1 MRILIVDDDENIVSS
16 LQWLLKREGHQVT
29 TGQNGHQAVQCCK
42 ENLFDI
48 AFLDVMMPGMGGL
61 EALQQILVEQPE
73 IKVFMISG
81 NADISIAVK
90 ATKLG
95 AYDFLEKPLNPER
108 VLVQLEKLSK
118 HHQAEQKVK
127 DLRKWVELEFQ
138 MIGESLSMHQLREM
152 IDKAAPTDGR
162 ILIRG
167 ENGTGKELV
176 AREIH
181 KKSLRASHPFV
192 QLNCAALPKDLIESE
207 LFGYEKGAFTGA
219 HKRKPGLIEQA
230 EGGTLL
236 LDEIGDMALETQ
248 AKLLR
253 VLQENQFTRVGGVK
267 PHSFDVRIL
276 AATNK
281 YLEKE
286 IEQQRFRQ
294 DLFYRLNVI
303 PIYVPSLRERNQ
315 DIPQLAEH
323 FLGLYCKKNGKR
335 KSLLSDEAMQI
346 LKYYPWPGNVRELK
360 NIMERL
366 AIMTSVDVIGQK
378 DVNNVLGKTDST
390 NKEIVMETLESQS
403 LKDHL
408 QSFERHLLQ
417 KAFDQYKGNVTHI
430 AEALKTD
437 RANLYRKL
445 QRYGI
450 KNKIEA

>member
-1 MRILIVDDDENIVSS
+1 MRILVVDDDENIVSS
-16 LQWLLKREGHQVT
+16 LKWLLEREEHQVT
-29 TGQNGHQAVQCCK
+29 TGQNGSQAVQCCK
-42 ENLFDI
+42 ENLFDA
-48 AFLDVMMPGMGGL
+48 AFLDVVMPGMGGL

-73 IKVFMISG
+73 IKIFMISG

-108 VLVQLEKLSK
+108 VLVELEKLNK
-118 HHQAEQKVK
+118 HHQAINRVK
-127 DLRKWVELEFQ
+127 DLRKWIELEFQ
-138 MIGESLSMHQLREM
+138 MIGASLAMQQLREM

-181 KKSLRASHPFV
+181 RKSLRANQAFV

-236 LDEIGDMALETQ
+236 LDEVGDMALETQ

-253 VLQENQFTRVGGVK
+253 VLQENQFTRLGGVK
-267 PHSFDVRIL
+267 PHEFDVRIL

-281 YLEKE
+281 NLEVE
-286 IEQQRFRQ
+286 IENQRFRP

-303 PIYVPSLRERNQ
+303 PIYVPSLNERIQ
-315 DIPQLAEH
+315 DIPKLAEH
-323 FLGLYCKKNGKR
+323 FLALYCKKNGKR
-335 KSLLSDEAMQI
+335 KPLLSEEAMLT
-346 LKYYPWPGNVRELK
+346 LKNCIWRGNVRELK

-366 AIMTSVDVIGQK
+366 AIMTSVDIIRQK
-378 DVNNVLGKTDST
+378 DVNNVLGKNVSS
-390 NKEIVMETLESQS
+390 NKEIQSQS
-403 LKDHL
+403 LKDHI
-408 QSFERHLLQ
+408 QHFERDLLQ
-417 KAFDQYKGNVTHI
+417 KAFDQYDGNVTHI